1 MLTSICFFFVW
12 VRWISD
18 FIEGHN
24 FQNRFSVNNLTFASK
39 IQGMLEVLAFIG
51 AILIGVILGLMGG
64 GGSIVTVPILVYLLG
79 YSPVVATGY
88 SLFVVG
94 STSLVGSTMYFK
106 RGLVNIRAALIFGIP
121 AAIAVFLTRQFV
133 VPAIPEKLFS
143 IGEFVV
149 TNNVFLMVIFALMML
164 FASVSMIRKKK
175 DQAEKK
181 DSERTKMKPYQL
193 VVQGFGVGLLTG
205 LVGVGGGFLIVPAL
219 VLFSRLDMKTAVGT
233 SLLIMSVNSLFGFIG
248 DILNREIDWSFLLIF
263 TGLSIMGIFAGNALS
278 KMISGPK
285 LKTGFGWLILLMGI
299 YIFIKE
305 LFL

>member
-1 MLTSICFFFVW
+1 
-12 VRWISD
+12 
-18 FIEGHN
+18 
-24 FQNRFSVNNLTFASK
+24 
-39 IQGMLEVLAFIG
+39 MLEVLAFIG
-51 AILIGVILGLMGG
+51 AVLIGVILGLMGG
-64 GGSIVTVPILVYLLG
+64 GGSIVTVPVLVYLLG

-94 STSLVGSTMYFK
+94 STSLVGTVMYSK

-121 AAIAVFLTRQFV
+121 AAIAVFLTRQYI

-143 IGEFVV
+143 IGDFVV

-175 DQAEKK
+175 VLVEMD
-181 DSERTKMKPYQL
+181 DSDSTNMKSYAIVL
-193 VVQGFGVGLLTG
+193 QGFGVGLLTG

-219 VLFSRLDMKTAVGT
+219 VLFSKLDMKTAVGT
-233 SLLIMSVNSLFGFIG
+233 SLLIMSMNSLFGFIG
-248 DILNREIDWSFLLIF
+248 DIINREIDWSFLLIF
-263 TGLSIMGIFAGNALS
+263 TGLSILGIFVGNALS
-278 KMISGPK
+278 KKISGAK
-285 LKTGFGWLILLMGI
+285 LKSGFGWLILIMGI

>member
-1 MLTSICFFFVW
+1 
-12 VRWISD
+12 
-18 FIEGHN
+18 
-24 FQNRFSVNNLTFASK
+24 
-39 IQGMLEVLAFIG
+39 MLEVLAFVG
-51 AILIGVILGLMGG
+51 AVLIGVILGLMGG
-64 GGSIVTVPILVYLLG
+64 GGSIITVPILVYLLG

-94 STSLVGSTMYFK
+94 STSLVGTVMYSK
-106 RGLVNIRAALIFGIP
+106 RGLVKLSAALIFGIP
-121 AAIAVFLTRQFV
+121 AAIAVFLTRQFI

-143 IGEFVV
+143 IGDFVV
-149 TNNVFLMVIFALMML
+149 TNNVFLMIIFATMML

-175 DQAEKK
+175 AAAE
-181 DSERTKMKPYQL
+181 SETLEHIEMKPFSI
-193 VVQGFGVGLLTG
+193 VIQGLGVGLLTG

-219 VLFSRLDMKTAVGT
+219 VLFSKLDMKTAVGT

-263 TGLSIMGIFAGNALS
+263 TGLSILGIFAGNALS
-278 KMISGPK
+278 KKISGAK
-285 LKTGFGWLILLMGI
+285 LKSGFGWLILLMGI